1 MLSGETVV
9 GGVELK
15 DAEFDKDMSVGVL
28 LEKLDVHS
36 SESSSAIVGAAS
48 VAAIVAAGAVGLN
61 ARQNLGVRLCKMAS
75 GMQECKRVDGRVSC
89 ARRTAW
95 TE

>member
-15 DAEFDKDMSVGVL
+15 DAEFDEDMSVGVL

-36 SESSSAIVGAAS
+36 SESSSAIIGAAS
-48 VAAIVAAGAVGLN
+48 VAAIVAAGAVGLM
-61 ARQNLGVRLCKMAS
+61 R
-75 GMQECKRVDGRVSC
+75 DGN
-89 ARRTAW
+89 W
-95 TE
+95 L